1 MTSSAMPPEA
11 ITTAETMVDYYQLL
25 DLQQGW
31 DADTLRK
38 ALLKAFRETKSRVNA
53 ASGKKLEEIELRLK
67 WIANAKGILVD
78 PDAKSQYDRELSEWK
93 KNATSEQKAAA
104 AAIPTLSELWALIDA
119 GRYLDAVEAGKRLIN
134 HEPENGKAWE
144 VYAYASYRWSDL
156 STAIYAA
163 EQSIRCNPSNA
174 EYYADA
180 GQYLAAAERWNEAC
194 TQLNRAIQIDPNNVG
209 YKLTLSNI
217 YIAHESWSDA
227 EAVLQGVLSQE
238 PSNQTARSFL
248 AIVLGSQAEARFPEI
263 DALLEANN
271 KREAR
276 KVLKEVQQQ
285 FEKARK
291 LAEADS
297 ELKDLLNSESI
308 LVRRVLGV
316 NFYRRILG
324 VFIDEIL
331 MVPGFALTAI
341 GQGNNPLV
349 SILGMILVLG
359 SLGYSW
365 VWLAYKNNGQDLT
378 KRLLG
383 MQIVSDSDS
392 PPSLGQLIGRALV
405 KPMAIGMGMSFPALV
420 MSFSMLGAMSGESD
434 FSGAVGLVIGLTIG
448 LIIMSFKIGFDLFFV
463 TSKDLLPNF
472 FGYVLFM
479 HEHLTKT
486 TVVAST
492 QDDFLNVGEYHW
504 Y

>member
-1 MTSSAMPPEA
+1 
-11 ITTAETMVDYYQLL
+11 
-25 DLQQGW
+25 
-31 DADTLRK
+31 
-38 ALLKAFRETKSRVNA
+38 
-53 ASGKKLEEIELRLK
+53 
-67 WIANAKGILVD
+67 
-78 PDAKSQYDRELSEWK
+78 
-93 KNATSEQKAAA
+93 
-104 AAIPTLSELWALIDA
+104 
-119 GRYLDAVEAGKRLIN
+119 
-134 HEPENGKAWE
+134 
-144 VYAYASYRWSDL
+144 L